1 MRVIITKSN
10 NKNKKYKAIFYDK
23 DKKIKTIHF
32 GASGYSD
39 YTLHKNINRKKLY
52 LGRHKNN
59 ENWNNYM
66 SAGALSRWIL
76 WNKPTIRASIID
88 YKKRFNLN

>member
-1 MRVIITKSN
+1 MRVIITKLN

-39 YTLHKNINRKKLY
+39 YTLHKNVNRKKLY
-52 LGRHKNN
+52 LDRHKNN

-88 YKKRFNLN
+88 YKNRFNLN